1 MENKYF
7 AFFMNLVYTGK
18 KKTFEVFYA
27 ENKRIPKTKKFDYKR
42 AVIAKRYVHQLYF
55 PGRTG

>member
-1 MENKYF
+1 
-7 AFFMNLVYTGK
+7 MNLVYTGK